1 MWKSACSFTA
11 NNSRKFFPLKT
22 ACDSVP
28 MSFVKAQHGAVHLF
42 TFYGACSLKYLAE
55 WLPSSS
61 NPFTSTTVSES
72 LNQSAVPQDRADQ
85 PVLMKVILKT
95 PLLCCQ
101 CELHYKHCSSVML
114 IPEEAAWNLP
124 PPEHTS
130 IYSLCMNLT
139 FAFRLQIAK
148 QRMCKV
154 LELRTKHFDLLFY
167 LNLLLCPQKSTHSEY
182 SPQIPISFLTSNK
195 HLKMS
200 NWASST
206 EQRKSNPILQI
217 CFRLLTAHLQKLT
230 CRGQRKKWAKVQR
243 AEIW

>member
-55 WLPSSS
+55 RLPSSS
-61 NPFTSTTVSES
+61 NPFISTTVSEL

-95 PLLCCQ
+95 PLLYCQ

-154 LELRTKHFDLLFY
+154 LELRTKHFDLLFH
-167 LNLLLCPQKSTHSEY
+167 LNLRVPRKVHILNILHKSPSAF
-182 SPQIPISFLTSNK
+182 S
-195 HLKMS
+195 
-200 NWASST
+200 
-206 EQRKSNPILQI
+206 LQI
-217 CFRLLTAHLQKLT
+217 NIWRCPP
-230 CRGQRKKWAKVQR
+230 GQAAQSREKAIRFYKFASGC
-243 AEIW
+243 